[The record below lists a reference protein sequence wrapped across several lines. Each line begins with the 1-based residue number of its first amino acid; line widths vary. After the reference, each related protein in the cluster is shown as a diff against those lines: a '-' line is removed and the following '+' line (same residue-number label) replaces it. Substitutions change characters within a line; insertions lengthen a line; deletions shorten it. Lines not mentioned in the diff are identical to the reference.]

1 MAYNTYNPNNDFS
14 KNNKLGIVPSVQIPF
29 SPTDKYQIW
38 NQGMTLDTLS
48 SIYYGSSIYG
58 KYIMMANREYGIN
71 EFEIPFGVQ
80 IRIPYPLPNVD
91 RLYYEQIQREINRN
105 GK

>member
-1 MAYNTYNPNNDFS
+1 MAYNIYKPSSEYS
-14 KNNKLGIVPSVQIPF
+14 KNSKIGIVPTVQIPI
-29 SPTDKYQIW
+29 SPTDKYHVW
-38 NQGMTLDTLS
+38 NEGITLDTLS

-58 KYIMMANREYGIN
+58 KFIMDANRQYGIN
-71 EFEIPFGVQ
+71 EFEIPFGTL
-80 IRIPYPLPNVD
+80 IRIPYPLPQAD